1 MPDDALPKDQRW
13 VVSFLNDTVR
23 KEFTALNADLR
34 AAFWDLHDDVKFYGI
49 QRLTKKQAKRLA
61 GTKDLWEL
69 RFKRNNGIGRG
80 LYVQMPQRRIVVL
93 VFFEKKSEAL
103 PKGLLDLAT
112 ERSRTL
118 EEVIVEATKESGMA
132 AELINAQDMYDEEY
146 PPGSSKRAER
156 EKRYLAHVRQRQRM
170 DRIKALPR
178 KAKEKLA
185 RALRVHATG
194 QRRATG

>member
-1 MPDDALPKDQRW
+1 M
-13 VVSFLNDTVR
+13 
-23 KEFTALNADLR
+23 
-34 AAFWDLHDDVKFYGI
+34 G
-49 QRLTKKQAKRLA
+49 LA
-61 GTKDLWEL
+61 HA
-69 RFKRNNGIGRG
+69 
-80 LYVQMPQRRIVVL
+80 PARIVVL

-118 EEVIVEATKESGMA
+118 AEVIVEATKESGMA
-132 AELINAQDMYDEEY
+132 AELINAQDVYDEEY

-156 EKRYLAHVRQRQRM
+156 ERRYLAHARQRQRM